1 VLEKL
6 KQWIKKHPPAR
17 TKSEQM
23 QLKNLIKQRLREGV
37 WSARDTPE
45 MFCIDRRITEAD
57 YAKLEAVAIKENL
70 LRQERE
76 ERWVLAE
83 NLTPLEMR
91 LFLGTPAYK
100 FYGCAKRPT
109 DMRPERIYPC
119 KCLKRESRARFLKWH
134 QKLHGAMAGWYAGI
148 KCEFCRGSGIIT
160 TKEEHRCFIP
170 LLTAEKAIQLVEAD
184 RQAQVA

>member
-1 VLEKL
+1 MLEKL
-6 KQWIKKHPPAR
+6 KQWIKKQAR
-17 TKSEQM
+17 TRSTVEQV
-23 QLKNLIKQRLREGV
+23 QLKNLIKQRLRDGV

-45 MFCIDRRITEAD
+45 MFCIDRRITEAE

-83 NLTPLEMR
+83 KLTPLEMR

-100 FYGCAKRPT
+100 FYGRMKRPT
-109 DMRPERIYPC
+109 DMRPERFYPC

-134 QKLHGAMAGWYAGI
+134 QRLQGAMEGWYAGI
-148 KCEFCRGSGIIT
+148 KCECCHGSGIIT

-170 LLTAEKAIQLVEAD
+170 LLTAEKAGQLVKAD
-184 RQAQVA
+184 REAQVA